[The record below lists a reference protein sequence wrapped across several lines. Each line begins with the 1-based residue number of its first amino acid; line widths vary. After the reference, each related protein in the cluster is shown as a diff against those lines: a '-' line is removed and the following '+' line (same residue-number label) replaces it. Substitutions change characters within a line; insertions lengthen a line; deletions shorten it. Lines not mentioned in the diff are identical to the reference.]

1 LVFRGAEGD
10 WGSMSYAPKNSY
22 LCGLGYAGSDQYGE
36 IVKGTTWIVGIDY
49 IKAFWCD
56 ATDWTK

>member
-1 LVFRGAEGD
+1 
-10 WGSMSYAPKNSY
+10 MSYAPANSY

-56 ATDWTK
+56 AKDWTK